1 MVIQIHFEKRNRNN
15 VKGNKIDLEAQR
27 TVTTEEAEKKAKN
40 LGAVLYIE
48 VSAKTQSA
56 KSDSKGGLEK
66 SIELLGEEILT
77 VFKDEFDT
85 NYDGSSMSGVFN
97 KTVTINSSRMNK
109 KKKSK
114 KKSGK
119 EEDSGC
125 C

>member
-1 MVIQIHFEKRNRNN
+1 
-15 VKGNKIDLEAQR
+15 LEAQR
-27 TVTTEEAEKKAKN
+27 TVTTEEAQKKAKN

-66 SIELLGEEILT
+66 SIEALGEEILT

-85 NYDGSSMSGVFN
+85 NYDNSSMSGAFN

-114 KKSGK
+114 KKSNK
-119 EEDSGC
+119 DEDSGC

>member
-1 MVIQIHFEKRNRNN
+1 M
-15 VKGNKIDLEAQR
+15 EAQR
-27 TVTTEEAEKKAKN
+27 TVTTEEAQKKAKD

-66 SIELLGEEILT
+66 SIETLGEEILT

-85 NYDGSSMSGVFN
+85 NYDNSSISNAFN

-109 KKKSK
+109 KKSK
-114 KKSGK
+114 KKSNK